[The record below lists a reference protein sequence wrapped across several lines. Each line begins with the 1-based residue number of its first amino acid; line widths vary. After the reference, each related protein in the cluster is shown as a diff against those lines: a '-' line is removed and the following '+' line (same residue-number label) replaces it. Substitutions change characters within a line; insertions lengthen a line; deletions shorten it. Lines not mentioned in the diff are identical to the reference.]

1 MTGSSGFGDDPDT
14 NRELNF
20 GRSVDPADKDTTH
33 VIAEMGAH
41 HAGGVAGRGALW
53 LHWWGGRQRGCGPHP
68 VLYLPCHLPGPAR
81 PGPGGGESRARTLA
95 SNARCQVRQRAAAAK
110 REPRPSVAFEKRGC
124 SSGVSGILRGA
135 GGTRTPSGE
144 TPYARQIFRTR
155 GAAMPDLFPV
165 PLRFVRRAG
174 FSLEAFHCDLRR
186 IFRAPSQS
194 LPGSRSPSLASSMMN
209 LASTTARG
217 S

>member
-1 MTGSSGFGDDPDT
+1 MSLLKWALIMLLVSLVAALFGFTGLAAAS
-14 NRELNF
+14 
-20 GRSVDPADKDTTH
+20 ADVARILFYIFL
-33 VIAEMGAH
+33 VIF
-41 HAGGVAGRGALW
+41 L
-53 LHWWGGRQRGCGPHP
+53 
-68 VLYLPCHLPGPAR
+68 VLLVL
-81 PGPGGGESRARTLA
+81 GPGGGESRARTLT

-110 REPRPSVAFEKRGC
+110 REPRSSVAFEKRGC

-174 FSLEAFHCDLRR
+174 FSLEAFTATCAEFLERPRR
-186 IFRAPSQS
+186 AYRDRARPPWQV
-194 LPGSRSPSLASSMMN
+194 R
-209 LASTTARG
+209 
-217 S
+217 